1 MRLQSI
7 RRFAMIAVTL
17 PLSAR
22 AQGVNLDLYK
32 LPLPTPPAIGAE
44 MGRAQPGATAAS
56 PIAYGPKWGD
66 FFVGGGYQASTRY
79 GGGQDGSVA
88 AGMGLGDPARAVGLE
103 LVVASAS
110 TIRSGFGDRMYGSTK
125 LHRILPSGAGI
136 AIGLEGVSLSG
147 TAQSDPA
154 VYVAYTKVQQL
165 NQGEFF
171 NAITWNGGIG
181 NGRFQSED
189 RVTAGTNGLGYFL
202 SAAIRVSPKMAA
214 VADWSGQDLNLGMS
228 FAPFRSLPITI
239 SPALVDVLGTAGDGI
254 RFTLGAGMSWSG
266 IFARR
271 GGASGPRPAYPTSGG
286 EVAAA
291 PSPTPVPTPPLFVP
305 STEPAP
311 TPSKAEEPAAPAAPV
326 AAAPVA
332 VQPTPVASPKPV
344 RRVPAPE
351 NNDID
356 GDGVPNNV
364 DACPN
369 SPLLGAVTAAGC
381 LAEIVPDEKI
391 EMANFSF
398 GRSNILPGAGSRLDE
413 LVAAMKADAS
423 VRVEIGGHAD
433 EIGTDEVNVTISRQ
447 RAEAVKAYFV
457 LRGVPAEQLVVK
469 AYGRSMPIAPN
480 DTPANRAKNRRVE
493 LTRLP

>member
-1 MRLQSI
+1 MVLRSL
-7 RRFAMIAVTL
+7 RPFLLLATAL
-17 PLSAR
+17 PLSIG
-22 AQGVNLDLYK
+22 AQAVNLDLYK
-32 LPLPTPPAIGAE
+32 LPIPTPPAIGAE

-88 AGMGLGDPARAVGLE
+88 AGMGLGDPARAVGVE
-103 LVVASAS
+103 LVVSSAS

-125 LHRILPSGAGI
+125 LHRILPGGAGI
-136 AIGLEGVSLSG
+136 ALGLEGISLSG

-171 NAITWNGGIG
+171 NAITWNGGVG

-189 RVTAGTNGLGYFL
+189 RVTAGSSGLGYFL

-266 IFARR
+266 VFARR
-271 GGASGPRPAYPTSGG
+271 ADTGPRPAYPTAGG
-286 EVAAA
+286 AVAAA
-291 PSPTPVPTPPLFVP
+291 PAAPPVPAAPLFVP

-311 TPSKAEEPAAPAAPV
+311 EPMPAKAPEPVAPAAPV
-326 AAAPVA
+326 AAAPAVA
-332 VQPTPVASPKPV
+332 PTPVAPPKPV
-344 RRVPAPE
+344 RRVPAPQG
-351 NNDID
+351 NDND
-356 GDGVPNNV
+356 GDGVPNDV
-364 DACPN
+364 DACAN
-369 SPLLGAVTAAGC
+369 SPVLGAVAANGC

-398 GRSNILPGAGSRLDE
+398 GRASILPGAGSRLDE

-433 EIGTDEVNVTISRQ
+433 EVGTDEINVTISRQ

-457 LRGVPAEQLVVK
+457 RRGVPADQLVVK